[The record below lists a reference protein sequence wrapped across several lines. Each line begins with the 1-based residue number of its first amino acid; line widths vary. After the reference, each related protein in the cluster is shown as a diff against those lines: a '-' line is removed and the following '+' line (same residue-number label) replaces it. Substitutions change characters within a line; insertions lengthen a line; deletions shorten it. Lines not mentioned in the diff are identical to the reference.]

1 MEFLMSSSYQ
11 MTDRSFEFPDTDTET
26 QPDESMSIREILTR
40 FAKGTLPPVVQYD
53 GGFDT
58 DDPNDMDV
66 DPTLAPDFDLTDGD
80 RLSAEIEARKAAQAL
95 VNNVDNK
102 LVNNNADES
111 TNQSFGASSG
121 VNTDDTPD
129 PDGKK

>member
-1 MEFLMSSSYQ
+1 MSSSYQ

-95 VNNVDNK
+95 VNKVDNK
-102 LVNNNADES
+102 LVKNHADES
-111 TNQSFGASSG
+111 IDKSSG
-121 VNTDDTPD
+121 AGSGVD
-129 PDGKK
+129 PDHHQDIDGK